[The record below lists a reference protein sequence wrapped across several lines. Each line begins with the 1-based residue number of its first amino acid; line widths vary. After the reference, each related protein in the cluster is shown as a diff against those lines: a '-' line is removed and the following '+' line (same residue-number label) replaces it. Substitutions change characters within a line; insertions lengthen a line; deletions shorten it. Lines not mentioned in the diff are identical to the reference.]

1 MSKRSDKVL
10 AQLNATIDTKIE
22 TWKGR
27 IAKYEDYQQTYGGFK
42 YYDKIAELEEDIKAL
57 EMFRQSAV
65 QTQKQKEEI
74 AKLKAKLSEYKL
86 FMHRVADKLIGYG
99 EFEVLIRQ
107 LRQTAD
113 SK

>member
-1 MSKRSDKVL
+1 MSKRSDKVT
-10 AQLNATIDTKIE
+10 ARLNAMIDSKIA
-22 TWKGR
+22 TWKER

-42 YYDKIAELEEDIKAL
+42 YYDKIAELEEDIKTL

-65 QTQKQKEEI
+65 QAQKQKEEI
-74 AKLKAKLSEYKL
+74 DKLKAKVNENKL